1 MPLAPH
7 ILAAAAWYY
16 MFIML
21 PLAHYGHQ
29 KPRLHAQRERVLH
42 AMKRAKSCLSL
53 SRLTR
58 AELVQLADIL
68 GIDSD
73 EQPAGNWRFS
83 AMERLFIALHTL
95 SGAQASRRAQHQWG
109 WAYNSI
115 SANMQLTVELIIQR
129 LDAPDS
135 GTCLLITTRHC
146 LLSLCAQSLIAC
158 SLSCCCRATVAAYAI
173 AGWSQEE
180 QQEWIDGQY
189 GPAEFRDCIGIVDAT
204 YIEVERPARY
214 AMERRL
220 YSTYK
225 KTHAVFFLAIVD
237 RYGQ

>member
-16 MFIML
+16 LFIIV

-29 KPRLHAQRERVLH
+29 KPRLHAQRERVQH
-42 AMKRAKSCLSL
+42 AMQQAHSCLAL
-53 SRLTR
+53 SRLTQ
-58 AELVQLADIL
+58 AELLQLAEIL

-95 SGAQASRRAQHQWG
+95 SGAQAWRRAQHQWG

-115 SANMQLTVELIIQR
+115 SMNMQQTVELIIQR

-135 GTCLLITTRHC
+135 GTCLLITARRC
-146 LLSLCAQSLIAC
+146 LLSLCSPRAV
-158 SLSCCCRATVAAYAI
+158 CRAAVTAYAI
-173 AGWSQEE
+173 AGWSQDE
-180 QQEWIDGQY
+180 QQEWIDVQY

-214 AMERRL
+214 ALERRL

-237 RYGQ
+237 RYGQQ